1 MIEREEG
8 DDGPDVILLASGS
21 EVATARGAAALLKD
35 QGLGARV
42 VSMPCWEVFD
52 EQDAD
57 YRESVLPRSVSARLA
72 VEAACSFGWERYVG
86 TDGEVIGMDR
96 FGASAPIK
104 DLAENFGFTAENV
117 AAKASALLKR

>member
-1 MIEREEG
+1 
-8 DDGPDVILLASGS
+8 
-21 EVATARGAAALLKD
+21 
-35 QGLGARV
+35 
-42 VSMPCWEVFD
+42 MPCWEVFE

-72 VEAACSFGWERYVG
+72 IEAACSFGWERYVG

-117 AAKASALLKR
+117 AAKAGDLLKG